1 MCKLIPC
8 RIKSLLKN
16 IYNLNGI
23 ILIFFNYTVHYI
35 NKHNGWGLIFF
46 VHVQVSRYEERV
58 ELTLEKGAV

>member
-1 MCKLIPC
+1 MCKIIPC
-8 RIKSLLKN
+8 RIKSLLKK
-16 IYNLNGI
+16 IYNLNCI
-23 ILIFFNYTVHYI
+23 ILINYTVHYI